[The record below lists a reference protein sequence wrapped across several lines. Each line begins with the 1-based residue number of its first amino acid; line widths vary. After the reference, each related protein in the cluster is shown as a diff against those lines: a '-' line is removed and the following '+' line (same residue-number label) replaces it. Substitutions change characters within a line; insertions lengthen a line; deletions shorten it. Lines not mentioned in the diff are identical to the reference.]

1 MKLDQWTMALA
12 TLGGMSLAPH
22 ARADETMSPVQTS
35 LSNTTLS
42 GYVDTV
48 ANWRPGT
55 DQNVIGGV
63 LLGPNMPFGT
73 AKNDGFYLNAVDIA
87 LDRPQDESPWATG
100 YRAEFMVGPDAVT
113 TSGFGSVTAGIRQ
126 AYVIVRT
133 PLGNGIDWK
142 MGVWDTIVG
151 YESSSDPLN
160 PNYTR
165 SYGWTIDPK
174 IHTGIL
180 ANYQFTGW
188 LTAQAGIADSSDA
201 GFGTVGV
208 DPASFESQK
217 AYIGGLQFTAP
228 DNMGFLKGATL
239 TLAAIDMAG
248 NHTTFTPGTTSFYA
262 GATVPTPASA
272 LKFGAAFDYID
283 EHNGG
288 YGGNPSNDSIWT
300 AALYSSYQATDRLS
314 FHLRAE
320 YLDNQNASAI
330 SPLTL
335 YPNNTAEEVTLT
347 AQLDLWMNV
356 LSRGEFRWDHVEHG
370 DAFGSDSVTGAPTR
384 ANDYLLAL
392 NLIYQF

>member
-1 MKLDQWTMALA
+1 MKLNKWTVALA
-12 TLGGMSLAPH
+12 TLTGMSLTPLG
-22 ARADETMSPVQTS
+22 RADEKLNAVQTA
-35 LSNTTLS
+35 LSNTVLS

-55 DQNVIGGV
+55 DTTPFGGV
-63 LLGPNMPFGT
+63 NMPYGT
-73 AKNDGFYLNAVDIA
+73 AKNDGFYLNAVDIV
-87 LDRPQDESPWATG
+87 LNRPQDESPWAAG

-113 TSGFGSVTAGIRQ
+113 TSGFGAGGIRQ
-126 AYVIVRT
+126 AYVTVRT
-133 PLGNGIDWK
+133 PIGNGIDWK

-180 ANYQFTGW
+180 ATYGFNDW
-188 LTAQAGIADSSDA
+188 LTAQAGVADSSDT

-208 DPASFESQK
+208 NPASYESQK
-217 AYIGGLQFTAP
+217 AYMGGLQFTAP
-228 DNMGFLKGATL
+228 DSAGFLNGATL
-239 TLAAIDMAG
+239 TAAVIDAAG
-248 NHTTFTPGTTSFYA
+248 NHTTFTPGTTCFYV
-262 GATVPTPASA
+262 GATVPTPVSA
-272 LKFGAAFDYID
+272 LTLGAAFDYID

-288 YGGNPSNDSIWT
+288 YGGNPSNDSIWA
-300 AALYSSYQATDRLS
+300 AALYSSYQTTDWLS

-320 YLDNQNASAI
+320 YLNNLNASAI

-335 YPNNTAEEVTLT
+335 YPNNAAEEITLT
-347 AQLDLWMNV
+347 AQFELWASV
-356 LSRGEFRWDHVEHG
+356 LSRVEFRWDHVEHG
-370 DAFGSDSVTGAPTR
+370 NAFGSDSTGAPTR
-384 ANDYLLAL
+384 ADDYLLAL